1 MIFGQ
6 QFASMN
12 ALFACHLDRVVARRS
27 ASVWRRRAK
36 KYGVGSLL
44 RLGRVGR
51 PSWLSCC
58 WLLWLVVVG
67 CDVVVRGFVMLLLC
81 SSYDIF

>member
-12 ALFACHLDRVVARRS
+12 AQFACHLDSVDARRS
-27 ASVWRRRAK
+27 VSVWRRCVE
-36 KYGVGSLL
+36 KYGVESLL
-44 RLGRVGR
+44 RLGRDGS

-58 WLLWLVVVG
+58 LLWLVVVG